1 MTTIR
6 HERLTRQALGT
17 PRYVGLDAD
26 TKASLATPAL
36 VISAVVTV
44 LLLSGCALVPVQEQS
59 ASRMALDLGD
69 ATVWLV
75 QVPPAT
81 LAALAGR

>member
-1 MTTIR
+1 MTTTR
-6 HERLTRQALGT
+6 RDRLTREALGT
-17 PRYVGLDAD
+17 PRYGGLDAD
-26 TKASLATPAL
+26 AKASLATPAL

-59 ASRMALDLGD
+59 ASGMALDLGD
-69 ATVWLV
+69 ATVWLAPA
-75 QVPPAT
+75 PPAT

>member
-1 MTTIR
+1 MTTTR
-6 HERLTRQALGT
+6 RDRLTREALGT
-17 PRYVGLDAD
+17 PRYGGLDAD
-26 TKASLATPAL
+26 TKTSLVDPAL
-36 VISAVVTV
+36 LIGLVATV
-44 LLLSGCALVPVQEQS
+44 LLLSGCALAPVQEQS
-59 ASRMALDLGD
+59 SAGMTLDLGD